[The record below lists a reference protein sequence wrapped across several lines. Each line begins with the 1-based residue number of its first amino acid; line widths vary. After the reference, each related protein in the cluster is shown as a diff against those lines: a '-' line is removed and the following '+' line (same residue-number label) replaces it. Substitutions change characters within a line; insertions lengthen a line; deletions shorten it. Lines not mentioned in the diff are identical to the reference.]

1 VRAGLGAAAVAALV
15 GSAPVVPADGSEVV
29 PGAGMATHYDSV
41 DGGNCS
47 LPAAPADHLDVALS
61 EVEYGTADAC
71 GGYLDVTGPAGSVR
85 VLITNRCPECQ
96 VGHIDLSKTAFARIG
111 RLEDGEIDVTY
122 SLVRNPPLE
131 RSLALRVKTGSSR
144 WWMQIQP
151 LDHGNPIASFELQT
165 GGSWRS
171 LVHTQDNFWMAENP
185 GPGDGP
191 FTVRITDIYGQSTT
205 VDGITMTPDQV
216 QRTTA
221 RLYGAGAGS
230 GSAAPAPTTAPPTT
244 VPPTTAAP
252 TTAAPTTSTTSTLTP
267 TSTTVPPSTT
277 AAGDRGLAVAETVAS
292 GRSGPGTATVVA
304 LLATVAAI
312 VTAAVLLRRRG
323 GESV

>member
-1 VRAGLGAAAVAALV
+1 
-15 GSAPVVPADGSEVV
+15 
-29 PGAGMATHYDSV
+29 
-41 DGGNCS
+41 
-47 LPAAPADHLDVALS
+47 
-61 EVEYGTADAC
+61 
-71 GGYLDVTGPAGSVR
+71 
-85 VLITNRCPECQ
+85 
-96 VGHIDLSKTAFARIG
+96 
-111 RLEDGEIDVTY
+111 
-122 SLVRNPPLE
+122 
-131 RSLALRVKTGSSR
+131 
-144 WWMQIQP
+144 
-151 LDHGNPIASFELQT
+151 
-165 GGSWRS
+165 
-171 LVHTQDNFWMAENP
+171 MAENP

-230 GSAAPAPTTAPPTT
+230 GSAAPAPTTDPPTT